1 MRNAKLCISVIVI
14 ILSLLCFV
22 RKTLAEPYVGG
33 YLGLASAADS
43 DFKNADLIFLSDNAA
58 TFDDDF
64 STNIDSSFTFGLRA
78 GYWFDFLPL
87 IGVQFDLYFFNPDI
101 SIPASGIV
109 SNIEDDFNFFEF
121 DVNVVALG
129 FSVLGRY
136 PFLKS
141 PEFPR
146 GRLQPYLGLGP
157 AIFITSW
164 DDQESDT
171 DLNIGSE
178 TVVNGGLQFMA
189 GASFFI
195 REAISVFAE
204 YKFTHHVTQIGGIA
218 AEDRD
223 GDGFTE
229 IVNISLVGNQPF
241 NVSHFTFGV
250 TYHFY

>member
-1 MRNAKLCISVIVI
+1 MRYGSARIAVMVVM
-14 ILSLLCFV
+14 LSWLLWVPRAF
-22 RKTLAEPYVGG
+22 AEPYVGG
-33 YLGLASAADS
+33 YLGLALAADS
-43 DFKNADLIFLSDNAA
+43 DFADTDFIGNVLVLNE
-58 TFDDDF
+58 DF
-64 STNIDSSFTFGLRA
+64 STNVDNSVTFGVRA

-87 IGVQFDLYFFNPDI
+87 IGTQFDLYVFSPNLKITEGQMVQATTGPTTTSPVELPVDI
-101 SIPASGIV
+101 
-109 SNIEDDFNFFEF
+109 EF
-121 DVNVVALG
+121 DVTVVALG

-164 DDQESDT
+164 DAKTPDPPLD
-171 DLNIGSE
+171 DNLGSE

-195 REAISVFAE
+195 RERLSAFAE

-218 AEDRD
+218 GE
-223 GDGFTE
+223 E
-229 IVNISLVGNQPF
+229 IGGTFSLVGNQPF
-241 NVSHFTFGV
+241 NISHLTVGA